1 MLLDAGK
8 YIDRDHLLAAH
19 KYHATLRP
27 HVRPG
32 PGLPSSRRRRTT
44 RRSPGSS
51 RRCTDWPGGVKQARL
66 HDFVLKQ
73 AGVDI
78 DQAGWPSSTRC
89 HAEKASL
96 RVTDLA
102 ERLGIDAPA
111 VTRKAQRLERLGLVR
126 RARDARR
133 PGEPA
138 AAQPA
143 GQEAIERFLVARHQ
157 WLPMLLATGRPRNAA
172 SSPACCAAS
181 PATSASIWTTSTSDG
196 FAPWTGLL

>member
-8 YIDRDHLLAAH
+8 YIDRDQLLAAH
-19 KYHATLRP
+19 KYHATLGLMSGLSRP
-27 HVRPG
+27 PQPQTPADDETIAGIESALH
-32 PGLPSSRRRRTT
+32 GLARRL
-44 RRSPGSS
+44 
-51 RRCTDWPGGVKQARL
+51 KQARL

-78 DQAGWPSSTRC
+78 DQAGLAILYAL

-126 RARDARR
+126 RSRDADDARASLLR
-133 PGEPA
+133 LSP
-138 AAQPA
+138 Q
-143 GQEAIERFLVARHQ
+143 GQEAIERFLLARHQ
-157 WLPMLLATGRPRNAA
+157 WLTMLLADWP
-172 SSPACCAAS
+172 PAERCEFARLLTRFA
-181 PATSASIWTTSTSDG
+181 DG
-196 FAPWTGLL
+196 ICHHLDDLDS